1 MSCPP
6 LQNLHT
12 NKRSWDDRFEDKG
25 EDRDHAKVYVGSFKH
40 AMFLTKYTGLGT
52 LGADDLEFRSN
63 DWYYLPNFDNELI
76 DGLTL
81 PGMMNRDC

>member
-1 MSCPP
+1 M
-6 LQNLHT
+6 L
-12 NKRSWDDRFEDKG
+12 RDGSWDDRFEQKG
-25 EDRDHAKVYVGSFKH
+25 EDRDHPKVYVGSFKH

-63 DWYYLPNFDNELI
+63 DWFYLPNFANELI

-81 PGMMNRDC
+81 PGMRDRDR